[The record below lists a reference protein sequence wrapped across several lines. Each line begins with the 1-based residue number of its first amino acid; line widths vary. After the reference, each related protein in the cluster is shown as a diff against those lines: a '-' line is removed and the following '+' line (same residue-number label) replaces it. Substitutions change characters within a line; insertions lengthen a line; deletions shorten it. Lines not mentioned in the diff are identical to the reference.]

1 MDRSPNDQEEN
12 RYKLKNL
19 NFIASLGKFFWV
31 LYKDENL

>member
-19 NFIASLGKFFWV
+19 NFIALRQILLGTV
-31 LYKDENL
+31 